1 VPLPAAWAAPFFAA
15 VQRPACGKDKED
27 AAIQELS
34 TCVTRDPELQ
44 PPTLTQSRE
53 PRAPLVLWFF
63 VLWFFVN
70 VDVAI
75 VVRKVKALRKKASC
89 RWSPYPAWFQ
99 TERDEFHLG
108 TCTAYDKELPLEFP
122 KCRSLRI
129 TASCDHDEGT
139 AMDPSE

>member
-1 VPLPAAWAAPFFAA
+1 MPNGFLCSLTQYHSATAGRVGRSFFAA

-63 VLWFFVN
+63 GSLFF
-70 VDVAI
+70 
-75 VVRKVKALRKKASC
+75 
-89 RWSPYPAWFQ
+89 
-99 TERDEFHLG
+99 G
-108 TCTAYDKELPLEFP
+108 
-122 KCRSLRI
+122 SL
-129 TASCDHDEGT
+129 
-139 AMDPSE
+139 